1 MSTYKQYNIK
11 NSVYFISIYPIYID
25 KNRGKQPKITNFLY
39 NVDFE
44 MGDMEQTEI
53 YSLLKVYQNLYSSY
67 SENIYSGVCNR
78 YAIMYGA
85 WEEVDE
91 INKLDVLKLV
101 QFVFVLEKNLRSIVV
116 KLSSFMLL

>member
-1 MSTYKQYNIK
+1 
-11 NSVYFISIYPIYID
+11 
-25 KNRGKQPKITNFLY
+25 
-39 NVDFE
+39 
-44 MGDMEQTEI
+44 MEQTEI